1 MWEKIVSWITII
13 PTGEYVVEKFS
24 YGMVLW
30 KVCDQSGTSYFFS
43 AQTTLG
49 GIEDLAKTKEDVRI
63 ASGLPASYEIQCPP
77 QQAIVKE
84 RTPAPHT
91 PPPVGTDSDSN
102 GEIQWERC
110 EEEHIYRPPKLR
122 PKVRW
127 NL

>member
-1 MWEKIVSWITII
+1 MITVAAH
-13 PTGEYVVEKFS
+13 T
-24 YGMVLW
+24 
-30 KVCDQSGTSYFFS
+30 FFS

-49 GIEDLAKTKEDVRI
+49 GIEDLAKRKEDVRI

-91 PPPVGTDSDSN
+91 PPPTGTDSDSN
-102 GEIQWERC
+102 GEIQWERG

-122 PKVRW
+122 PKVR
-127 NL
+127 